1 MWYGGIL
8 GKVGCLGM
16 EQRGIFKTA
25 IWTKGKGR
33 VTVRVGLPDEGA
45 GQGCGE
51 GAASWEI
58 ASSGSSKRYGAHRT
72 QESLL
77 LPAHLLLGY
86 APSWLTS
93 LRLSSSS
100 TCKCRLPMW
109 GVCVLL
115 SLGVEA
121 LWARS

>member
-1 MWYGGIL
+1 MRYGGIL

-51 GAASWEI
+51 GVASWEI
-58 ASSGSSKRYGAHRT
+58 ASSGS
-72 QESLL
+72 
-77 LPAHLLLGY
+77 
-86 APSWLTS
+86 
-93 LRLSSSS
+93 
-100 TCKCRLPMW
+100 
-109 GVCVLL
+109 
-115 SLGVEA
+115 
-121 LWARS
+121 LWCAFAV